1 MINSK
6 KGNRRLYTA
15 DNIKT
20 YKVKEETTLLPF
32 LLASMPELTRT
43 EVKSMLKYKHIAI
56 KGSAVTQ
63 FDTPLLPGDE
73 VEVNHGRSFYKFNNP
88 QVKVLYE
95 DKYMI
100 VISKASGLL
109 SVANDNAREKNA
121 FHIMRDYVRHDN
133 PEAELYVCHRLD
145 QYTSGILMFSKDQD
159 MMLEM
164 RANWDFYVKERRYI
178 CVTENIPAKNED
190 TIESLLTQN
199 DHMQVFSTSDQ
210 EKGRLARTHYKVLQT
225 RGRYALVDVEIFTGK
240 KNQIRV
246 HMSAI
251 GHPVVADKLYG
262 KEKEATICGILIETQ
277 LLHAMSFICRHPIT
291 EHEIEF
297 TAPLPEAFQNA
308 VSALFPPLQ

>member
-20 YKVKEETTLLPF
+20 YKVEEETTLLPF
-32 LLASMPELTRT
+32 LLASMPNLSRT

-63 FDTPLLPGDE
+63 FDHPLLPGDE
-73 VEVNHGRSFYKFNNP
+73 VEINYGRSFYKFNNP

-95 DKYMI
+95 DKYMV
-100 VISKASGLL
+100 VIAKASGLL

-199 DHMQVFSTSDQ
+199 DHMQVFSTSDE

-246 HMSAI
+246 HMSEMGCPIAGDMKYGAETNPARRLMLHNYRLAFI
-251 GHPVVADKLYG
+251 HPVTGELMRFSLPVPPVFRKL
-262 KEKEATICGILIETQ
+262 T
-277 LLHAMSFICRHPIT
+277 S
-291 EHEIEF
+291 
-297 TAPLPEAFQNA
+297 
-308 VSALFPPLQ
+308 